1 VFAFF
6 AVFVRFF
13 YIVFRYITSIGV
25 IVGSIFWSSLV
36 NSVNAVSEIFPFPKS
51 QQQTLSAVIMLIF
64 LVLLPFVFDTVARYY
79 EGYKLESEIQNSIMT
94 RYFYYQLINVYVTV
108 GFSGSSLWYQLY
120 QMLSKCFVTVFSFF
134 FIFFLSIFFVAAS

>member
-1 VFAFF
+1 
-6 AVFVRFF
+6 
-13 YIVFRYITSIGV
+13 
-25 IVGSIFWSSLV
+25 V
-36 NSVNAVSEIFPFPKS
+36 NSVNAVSEIFPFPQS

-64 LVLLPFVFDTVARYY
+64 LLLLPFVFDTVARYY

-120 QMLSKCFVTVFSFF
+120 QILRKLNGYCFVIFFSLFSPFLIILFSFF
-134 FIFFLSIFFVAAS
+134 FLPSFCSCYSLLLIGVVW